1 MQDTIGCR
9 IIICLHY
16 REATKAAL
24 ADARVEQVN
33 ATNSKVLSLTERAD
47 RFSDSRDLQAIL
59 QADLDNHE
67 RGKEAMVVDLRS
79 ELVDRRCLGVACAQG
94 ADGSRLCWKA
104 AGLADRF
111 PKKRPRPSGSSGRFA
126 HSTRNRRNLIWEEPS
141 SASAQR

>member
-79 ELVDRRCLGVACAQG
+79 ELVRLEPVLSTALCLGVRC
-94 ADGSRLCWKA
+94 
-104 AGLADRF
+104 
-111 PKKRPRPSGSSGRFA
+111 PHPSQEG
-126 HSTRNRRNLIWEEPS
+126 
-141 SASAQR
+141 